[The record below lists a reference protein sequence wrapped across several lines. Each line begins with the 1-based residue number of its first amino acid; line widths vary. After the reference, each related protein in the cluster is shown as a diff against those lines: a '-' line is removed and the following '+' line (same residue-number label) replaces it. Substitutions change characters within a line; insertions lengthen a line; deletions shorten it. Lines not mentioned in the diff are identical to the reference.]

1 MRLLFCLL
9 LVCSLLSG
17 CRQLPAASQESVP
30 AMSSISS
37 VSSSQAPQQPQSSA
51 ASRESAAFVSA
62 SSPSSEAVQAS
73 VPAVQ
78 EEDLRDQL
86 WINFEKPLYGA
97 ETRWLYI
104 WVNNKSDE
112 PVYVMQTYSVEQLT
126 DESWVPIGEEMSFEN
141 PSLQVPVE
149 PEESRLVGVSMGWLG
164 EYSERY
170 GDERIPAGDYRVKL
184 TINRD
189 LVFDV
194 PFSVQEDPLEPDTT
208 LFELRTLHKSYAPD
222 AQSIGYELINKTDHE
237 ITFGYACL
245 LEKWDGSVW
254 KRHNVPGNYPT
265 FVLNLR
271 PGESV
276 RESFSLAG
284 LEEPLEEGKYRLVK
298 TVVRNPYYAEFE
310 VSDGLIVHPEDQE
323 EDEED
328 E

>member
-17 CRQLPAASQESVP
+17 CRQFPAASQSSVP

-37 VSSSQAPQQPQSSA
+37 VSSQAPQQPQSSA
-51 ASRESAAFVSA
+51 ASREPAAPVS
-62 SSPSSEAVQAS
+62 SQSSEAEQVSDS
-73 VPAVQ
+73 VTPV
-78 EEDLRDQL
+78 EELRERL

-104 WVNNKSDE
+104 WVNNKSNE
-112 PVYVMQTYSVEQLT
+112 PVYVMQTHSVERLT
-126 DESWVPIGEEMSFEN
+126 DEGWLQIGEEMSFEN

-149 PEESRLVGVSMGWLG
+149 PEESRLVGVYMGWLG

-170 GDERIPAGDYRVKL
+170 GDMRIPAGDYRVKL

-208 LFELRTLHKSYAPD
+208 MFELRTLQKSYAPD
-222 AQSIGYELINKTDHE
+222 VQSIGYELINKTDHE
-237 ITFGYACL
+237 ITFSYACL
-245 LEKWDGSVW
+245 LEKWDGTVW
-254 KRHNVPGNYPT
+254 KRYTVPGSYPT

-298 TVVRNPYYAEFE
+298 TVVRNSYYAEFE
-310 VSDGLIVHPEDQE
+310 VSDGVIVRPND

-328 E
+328 EEEE